1 MYRKS
6 FKLFNSLVYQWLATL
21 FVGAVSMLL
30 VFFLARTLGA
40 SQFGQYNYI
49 LSIASLY
56 LIIQDGGYRTLIF
69 REFTQS
75 TASLQA
81 DKQFLL
87 PIAEAH
93 VIVTAVIALL
103 LLLPFEQRFSLLAA
117 LFCFALVAIAG
128 FISAKLKGENRFEQE
143 AWWQIQ
149 QRSFTAIA
157 IILVVLF
164 VSPTVEAIFWAWFVG
179 MLMVLMLPIARSVIQ
194 KPLFRFNIIKGSL
207 AFLTIDAATAIYFRS
222 DIILLEQLG
231 ESSSVV
237 GNYAAAYRLLEGVIL
252 IMTPVAMI
260 AFRYLRL
267 KSDNKKAFLTLLF
280 WLCLM
285 MLGVAAIIFVVG
297 YSLSDKLVPFLFGEE
312 YVQASSLLNYLLLS
326 LFFILPNY
334 ILTQAAIAANQEW
347 FYAYLVI
354 IIALINI
361 VLNIWWIPIYGAM
374 GAAWATIVSEGLL
387 FFGLLLRNVRELI
400 L

>member
-1 MYRKS
+1 
-6 FKLFNSLVYQWLATL
+6 
-21 FVGAVSMLL
+21 MLL

-40 SQFGQYNYI
+40 SQFGKYNYI

-75 TASLQA
+75 TTSLKA
-81 DKQFLL
+81 NKPFLL

-93 VIVTAVIALL
+93 VIVTTLIALL

-117 LFCFALVAIAG
+117 LLCFALVAIAG
-128 FISAKLKGENRFEQE
+128 FISSQLKGENRFEQE

-164 VSPTVEAIFWAWFVG
+164 VSPTVEAIFWAWLLG

-194 KPLFRFNIIKGSL
+194 KPLFRFNLVKGSL

-222 DIILLEQLG
+222 DMILLEQLG

-267 KSDNKKAFLTLLF
+267 KSDNQKAFLRLLF
-280 WLCLM
+280 WLCVM
-285 MLGVAAIIFVVG
+285 MFAVAAIIFVIG

-354 IIALINI
+354 IIALMNI

-387 FFGLLLRNVRELI
+387 FFGLLWRNMK
-400 L
+400 

>member
-1 MYRKS
+1 
-6 FKLFNSLVYQWLATL
+6 
-21 FVGAVSMLL
+21 MLN

-87 PIAEAH
+87 PIAQAH
-93 VIVTAVIALL
+93 VIVTTVIAFLL
-103 LLLPFEQRFSLLAA
+103 LLFVQRFSLLAA
-117 LFCFALVAIAG
+117 LFCFALVAISG

-164 VSPTVEAIFWAWFVG
+164 VSPTVEAIFWAWLIG
-179 MLMVLMLPIARSVIQ
+179 MLMLLMLPIARSVIQ
-194 KPLFRFNIIKGSL
+194 KPLFRFNLVKGSL

-222 DIILLEQLG
+222 DMILLEQLG
-231 ESSSVV
+231 DDSSVV

-280 WLCLM
+280 WLCVM
-285 MLGVAAIIFVVG
+285 MFGVAAIIFVVG
-297 YSLSDKLVPFLFGEE
+297 YSLSDKLVPFLFGDE
-312 YVQASSLLNYLLLS
+312 YVQASGLLNCLLLS

-354 IIALINI
+354 IIALMNI
-361 VLNIWWIPIYGAM
+361 ILNIWWIPIYGAM

-400 L
+400 YE